1 MAVVAVTFQ
10 GTRVNAADSNTDW
23 SNLNSTGPAPYQE
36 PQNRYQGTNIINK
49 QIQSATYGGIEYDP
63 GAGAVD
69 MTAANRQLWFVKCV
83 VTDFADLVVA
93 NGARITLGSAN
104 NAFYHY
110 VVAGTAANRSRFNAW
125 PSQGGFLIFGLN
137 PEVSAW
143 REGTGSGTPSLT
155 AVDYFGFEAAFQN
168 GNSKSEN
175 LGLDAIDIGTGLQL
189 TGGGGADPVG
199 TYEDFIAED
208 QGTVNNRWGV
218 VLQPLGSGSP
228 ITCNGRLDIGTAAT
242 SASFRDDFA
251 TVIYPDGYHGAGD
264 LGLLV
269 DLSQASTLFIDAST
283 HIGLG
288 SSTTEDTRPD
298 MTFTGSSGLAFI
310 AGVYDNFRNI
320 TLQSSVDATASQ
332 MKCTLL
338 VQNGAE
344 FNLAI
349 IRTQSASGVA
359 TLQDPTFGNATLGTG
374 LYGTAFSQSGSGHA
388 IELDTA
394 TTYTLSDITF
404 FGYGSDGAND
414 AAIYV
419 SATSGTC
426 TINITDG
433 GDTPTVRTAGA
444 TVVINNTVT
453 VSVTVLDADTKTAI
467 SGARVLLEADSG
479 GPLAAGTD
487 ILSGTTN
494 ASGVIEDT
502 GFNYVSDQPV
512 VGKARLSSGAGPF
525 YKTSDITGTI
535 TVSGF
540 STTVLLVSDE

>member
-1 MAVVAVTFQ
+1 MAVVVVSFQ
-10 GTRVNAADSNTDW
+10 GTRVNASDAVVSNDW
-23 SNLNSTGPAPYQE
+23 GKVNVGGGAPAAE
-36 PQNRYQGTNIINK
+36 AANKYQGSNIVGN
-49 QIQSATYGGIEYDP
+49 QIKATLGGVDYDP
-63 GAGAVD
+63 GSGAVD

-83 VTDFADLVVA
+83 ITDYADLEA
-93 NGARITLGSAN
+93 ATGAEIWLGSAN
-104 NAFYHY
+104 NAYHRWT
-110 VVAGTAANRSRFNAW
+110 VAGTNANRSRFDIW
-125 PSQGGFLIFGLN
+125 PAQGGFLIFGLN

-143 REGTGSGTPSLT
+143 RETPVGSPDLT
-155 AVDYFGFEAAFQN
+155 AVDYFAFVCEMVTGF
-168 GNSKSEN
+168 SKSEN
-175 LGLDAIDIGTGLQL
+175 MGLDAIDIGTGLLL

-208 QGTVNNRWGV
+208 QDIVNNRWGV

-228 ITCNGRLDIGTAAT
+228 ITCNGRLDIGSAAT

-269 DLSQASTLFIDAST
+269 DLSRASTLFIDAST

-298 MTFTGSSGLAFI
+298 LTFTGSSGLAFI

-359 TLQDPTFGNATLGTG
+359 TLQDPTFGNATLGSG

-512 VGKARLSSGAGPF
+512 VGKARLSSGSGPF

-535 TVSGF
+535 TGSGF
-540 STTVLLVSDE
+540 STTVLLISDE